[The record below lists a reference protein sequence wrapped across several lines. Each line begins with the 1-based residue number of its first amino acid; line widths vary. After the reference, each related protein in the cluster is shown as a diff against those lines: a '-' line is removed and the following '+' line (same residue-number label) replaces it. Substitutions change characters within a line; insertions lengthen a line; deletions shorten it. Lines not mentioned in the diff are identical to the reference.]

1 MNYVQLS
8 ISPVDHDQSE
18 ILIARLADAGFDG
31 FEEEDD
37 ILHAFREECNFH
49 EEEIAD
55 LLSSPAFQFSKKII
69 AEKNWNEE
77 WENNFK
83 PVIIDDFCV
92 IRASFH
98 PLISGVR
105 HDIVINPKMSFGT
118 GHHATT
124 CMMMEAMRDTDLS
137 GKSVLDFGTGTGIL
151 AILAE
156 RCGAKNIL
164 AIDNDEWSIR
174 NASENISGNHCR
186 NITIKES
193 DSTPF
198 AEVFDII
205 LANVNRQ
212 VIAQN
217 LPFFQQHL
225 RFQGVL
231 IVSGLLHEDASQIL
245 RIAEDNGFSKST
257 FNQRENWI
265 CLRLEKSR

>member
-31 FEEEDD
+31 FEEEEDV
-37 ILHAFREECNFH
+37 LHAFSEESNFH
-49 EEEIAD
+49 EEEIAA

-77 WENNFK
+77 WENNFQ

-92 IRASFH
+92 VRASFH
-98 PLISGVR
+98 PPFPGVR

-118 GHHATT
+118 GHHPTT
-124 CMMMEAMRDTDLS
+124 FMMMEALRDIDLL

-156 RCGAKNIL
+156 KCGAKDIL
-164 AIDNDEWSIR
+164 AIDNNEWSIR
-174 NASENISGNHCR
+174 NASENISSNQCR

-193 DSTPF
+193 DSTPY
-198 AEVFDII
+198 AEFFDII

-225 RFQGVL
+225 RTRSVL
-231 IVSGLLHEDASQIL
+231 IVSGLLHEDASEIL
-245 RIAEDNGFSKST
+245 RLTGDNGFSKST

-265 CLRLEKSR
+265 CLRLEKI